1 MGQGLLKNLN
11 EHEKGIEAFLGQYAR
26 KLVNNYFQHW
36 VWLANLHRHVML
48 RRFYFYNAN
57 LQSVKRALCC
67 VPLVESQ
74 AQAVDWEELIFSVAG
89 SGVLN
94 LSKSR

>member
-11 EHEKGIEAFLGQYAR
+11 EHEIGIEAFLGQYAH

-57 LQSVKRALCC
+57 LQSVKRELRA
-67 VPLVESQ
+67 PHGESP
-74 AQAVDWEELIFSVAG
+74 AQAVDWKELIFQCGWIWS
-89 SGVLN
+89 SLH
-94 LSKSR
+94 